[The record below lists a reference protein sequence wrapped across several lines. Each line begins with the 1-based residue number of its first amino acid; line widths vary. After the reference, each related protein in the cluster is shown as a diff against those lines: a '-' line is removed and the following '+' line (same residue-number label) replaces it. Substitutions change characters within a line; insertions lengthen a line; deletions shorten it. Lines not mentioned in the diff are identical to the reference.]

1 MSPTQANRSIATP
14 LTVDEG
20 KAVLRIIRRVID
32 ASSAKDTA
40 GRNKVYDLTNEL
52 LRVCHSRTCTLDL
65 VAMADRETDLALVLE
80 DLGTLRRNLNRK
92 TGHMDYGTR
101 LNFATN
107 MAFKKKPAQVAA

>member
-1 MSPTQANRSIATP
+1 MSPQQANRSIANP

-20 KAVLRIIRRVID
+20 KAVLRIIRRVVD
-32 ASSAKDTA
+32 VSKAKDTS

-65 VAMADRETDLALVLE
+65 AAMASSDTDLALVLE
-80 DLGTLRRNLNRK
+80 DLTTLRHNLNCK
-92 TGHMDYGTR
+92 TGFMPHGTR

-107 MAFKKKPAQVAA
+107 MAFAKKPSQVAA

>member
-1 MSPTQANRSIATP
+1 MSPTQVNRSIATP

-52 LRVCHSRTCTLDL
+52 LRVCYSRTCTLDL
-65 VAMADRETDLALVLE
+65 AAMASKDTDIALVLA
-80 DLGTLRRNLNRK
+80 DLTILKLNLNRK
-92 TGHMDYGTR
+92 IGHLDYGIR